1 MECATLTFAQCIQN
15 HQRVA
20 SSRTLNSHA
29 RDAKVLRER
38 ESEKTLQ
45 VLLTTR
51 KIPLVLIGAKPS
63 SLFRRT
69 STSSRNASQP
79 HRKSH
84 KTSPHNGAPSPWQD
98 CRCFRTYNSGA
109 IDPPGA
115 GAVSLEDVDANKIT
129 EHALPIQGLPESVR
143 TSVRFANFLLGLR
156 KGGYATCEWIA
167 RSRHLGVG

>member
-51 KIPLVLIGAKPS
+51 KIPLVLIGAKPPLS
-63 SLFRRT
+63 SAEPQLRHETLPNHTANPTRQVRT
-69 STSSRNASQP
+69 MAPP
-79 HRKSH
+79 HH
-84 KTSPHNGAPSPWQD
+84 GKTVAA
-98 CRCFRTYNSGA
+98 FVRT
-109 IDPPGA
+109 I
-115 GAVSLEDVDANKIT
+115 LEPLI
-129 EHALPIQGLPESVR
+129 PQGL
-143 TSVRFANFLLGLR
+143 AQ
-156 KGGYATCEWIA
+156 
-167 RSRHLGVG
+167 